1 MATLKEYFQTDFA
14 NALTHFFSWKTT
26 DHNPID
32 IDVKVGVEVY
42 SSAKF
47 ICYYVPQ
54 YTHWL
59 QLFQQLIMN
68 VDDALAKSKD
78 IQTISEFA
86 GDIQYGLIGSHHAAF
101 SNRVYIYS
109 EDIKNAAVIP
119 DLDAL
124 CRQRSIWLTVRGQ
137 EYVRRKMELEKPLAF
152 ICHDTRDKTEIAEPI
167 AIGLIKLM
175 CPVWYDEFSLKV
187 GDGLRESIER
197 GLKETRKCVLIL
209 SPNFLSNRGW
219 TKTEFNSIFTR
230 EIVEQRS
237 VVLPVWRNVSRQ
249 EVYEYSPSLANKVA
263 VNWDVGVEEVVRR
276 LFNSIKG

>member
-1 MATLKEYFQTDFA
+1 VATLKEYFQTDFA

-26 DHNPID
+26 DETPIE

-54 YTHWL
+54 HARWL
-59 QLFQQLIMN
+59 QIFQQLIVN
-68 VDDALAKSKD
+68 VDDALTKSKD
-78 IQTISEFA
+78 IQTIAAFA
-86 GDIQYGLIGSHHAAF
+86 GDIQYGLIGSHHATF

-109 EDIKNAAVIP
+109 EDANNAAIIP
-119 DLDAL
+119 DLDVL

-137 EYVRRKMELEKPLAF
+137 EYVQRKMELEKPLAF
-152 ICHDTRDKTEIAEPI
+152 ICHDTRDKAEVAQPI
-167 AIGLIKLM
+167 AIGLIRLM

-187 GDGLRESIER
+187 GDSLRESIER
-197 GLKETRKCVLIL
+197 GLKEARKCILIL
-209 SPNFLSNRGW
+209 SPNFLTNRGW

-237 VVLPVWRNVSRQ
+237 VVLPVWRNVSHQ
-249 EVYEYSPSLANKVA
+249 EVYEYSPSLADKVA
-263 VNWDVGVEEVVRR
+263 VNWDAGVEEVVRR
-276 LFNSIKG
+276 LFNSIKA